1 MYPVT
6 EPGDP
11 GRLVYNF
18 ETLHCV
24 SFPNLRSAYI
34 STNDSLFD
42 IRRFQ
47 YKFDVQNLT
56 HLEYRGFYVDIF
68 QLATVFPS
76 ISHFTLVRA
85 HFGHRRW
92 EFDGDNTIPNLKKI
106 TVQHYY
112 AWPTGQPILENI
124 VQLCE
129 ANALPALAQV
139 EYIEHHGLVRNE
151 TRDPTEMNQAFQRLN
166 VEFTACKRWL
176 NFD

>member
-11 GRLVYNF
+11 GRLVW
-18 ETLHCV
+18 
-24 SFPNLRSAYI
+24 
-34 STNDSLFD
+34 
-42 IRRFQ
+42 
-47 YKFDVQNLT
+47 
-56 HLEYRGFYVDIF
+56 
-68 QLATVFPS
+68 
-76 ISHFTLVRA
+76 A